1 MISYA
6 ESEKTVQTWKLNLIL
21 QKLLESESIDML
33 KQQNLKVGKCKKI
46 IAQSKMPQRK
56 PRPWVKFFHRKN
68 FKYIDTYGTNKKKE

>member
-1 MISYA
+1 
-6 ESEKTVQTWKLNLIL
+6 
-21 QKLLESESIDML
+21 ML

-68 FKYIDTYGTNKKKE
+68 FKYIDTYGTNKKKRIINAKKTAKGIKRDRQKTFFNT